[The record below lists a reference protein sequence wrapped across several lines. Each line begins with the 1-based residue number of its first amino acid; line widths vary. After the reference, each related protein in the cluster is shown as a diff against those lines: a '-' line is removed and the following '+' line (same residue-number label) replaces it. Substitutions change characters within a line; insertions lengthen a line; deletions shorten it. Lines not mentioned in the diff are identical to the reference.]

1 MRLIGDDLLSKI
13 VNVRKPTAVA
23 KNIFT
28 HPSLNRGSIELEK
41 TTFRDYL
48 AQSFE
53 KKNRYSGVDTETAYD
68 RCYLLDLMLSI
79 LYLKVIHQILLL
91 LTRTQLLIRYVV
103 VINQNATEESWTGAT
118 IEGCVILFL

>member
-53 KKNRYSGVDTETAYD
+53 KKIDTQV
-68 RCYLLDLMLSI
+68 S
-79 LYLKVIHQILLL
+79 
-91 LTRTQLLIRYVV
+91 TQRPRMID
-103 VINQNATEESWTGAT
+103 ATCW
-118 IEGCVILFL
+118 I

>member
-1 MRLIGDDLLSKI
+1 
-13 VNVRKPTAVA
+13 
-23 KNIFT
+23 
-28 HPSLNRGSIELEK
+28 
-41 TTFRDYL
+41 
-48 AQSFE
+48 
-53 KKNRYSGVDTETAYD
+53 
-68 RCYLLDLMLSI
+68 MLSI